1 MSTGPTAP
9 RRTRLLGIGLLVAT
23 YIAGAFSGAAFDR
36 LLGADPVN
44 VTRSTTEPAPKKH
57 PDDRDHEPR
66 DREADIFDRLGLTP
80 EQRARVNEILEAR
93 KTHVDAFWNEAGPR
107 LRAIVDSTRA
117 EIREVL
123 TPEQRAEYDR
133 IREER
138 RRRRHDREPGHD
150 TKETKNP

>member
-1 MSTGPTAP
+1 
-9 RRTRLLGIGLLVAT
+9 VA
-23 YIAGAFSGAAFDR
+23 G
-36 LLGADPVN
+36 
-44 VTRSTTEPAPKKH
+44 TRSTAEPAPKAH
-57 PDDRDHEPR
+57 ADGRDHQRPHR
-66 DREADIFDRLGLTP
+66 DSDIFDQLGLTP
-80 EQRARVNEILEAR
+80 EQRTRVDEILEAR
-93 KTHVDAFWNEAGPR
+93 KMHVDAFWNEAGPR

-150 TKETKNP
+150 TKETQNP